1 MAQGA
6 VTGRTPEVMQQIL
19 EAQKM
24 RCRDE
29 LKKADHFAKL
39 GDLESA
45 RRRFDRVRGMVK
57 DQRLPADFLNE
68 LKESIRTI
76 EITGLKK
83 LTDQL
88 LEKANDCAKVD
99 DVAGRAAKIK
109 EAREHIT
116 RVVALGGEP
125 DFKEVSE
132 KKIEIAMMTSS
143 AAAAAAPK
151 NHMTAPRAAFSAPER
166 AAVQREQRR
175 FKRFTNPPLMVDVEG
190 RRFKTLNWSIGGMAL
205 VGWPPEWDG
214 KNRIELQ
221 FSAEGDDAQ
230 FREAGQFLRTFG
242 ESRNASVQFDN
253 VHSQALKLIQR
264 LAGQGR
270 PPQE

>member
-1 MAQGA
+1 MAQG
-6 VTGRTPEVMQQIL
+6 VMTGRDPEAMQRIL
-19 EAQKM
+19 DAQKS

-45 RRRFDRVRGMVK
+45 RRRFDRVRAMVK

-88 LEKANDCAKVD
+88 LERANDFARVD

-109 EAREHIT
+109 EAREHIA

-132 KKIEIAMMTSS
+132 KKIEVAMMTSS
-143 AAAAAAPK
+143 AAAAAVPK

-166 AAVQREQRR
+166 AAVKREQRR
-175 FKRFTNPPLMVDVEG
+175 FKRFTNPALMVDVDG

-205 VGWPPEWDG
+205 VGWPPEWDS
-214 KNRIELQ
+214 KSRIDLH
-221 FSAEGDDAQ
+221 FSAEGDDAEYQ
-230 FREAGQFLRTFG
+230 EAGQFLRVFG
-242 ESRNASVQFDN
+242 ETRNASVQFESM
-253 VHSQALKLIQR
+253 HSTILKLVQR

-270 PPQE
+270 PPHE